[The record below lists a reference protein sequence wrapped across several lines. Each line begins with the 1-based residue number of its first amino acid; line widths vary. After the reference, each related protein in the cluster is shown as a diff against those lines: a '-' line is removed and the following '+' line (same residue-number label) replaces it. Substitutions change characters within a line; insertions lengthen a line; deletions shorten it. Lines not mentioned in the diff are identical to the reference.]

1 MTPKAMDAPPAVFRV
16 ADAWRGEWMGP
27 SLFRR
32 AGATLHY
39 LGQAD
44 AAAHAAEAG
53 APGTGVVTLPGVLL
67 PGFTDHHVHLQLL
80 SAPGGQAA
88 PAAPSVSGGTGAP
101 GAPVSALESLAEG
114 GFSRVIDLG
123 GSPDALAL
131 LAKPDPFSP
140 AVEFAGA
147 FLTAPG
153 GYPSDR
159 AWALAGSW
167 REVASA
173 DDAEL
178 AVAEQLSAG
187 ASRIKIVLHADAGPV
202 WGDALLAEV
211 VGVVRA
217 AGIPVVAH
225 VEGARQA
232 ARAIAAGVDILAHA
246 PFSEPL
252 AEALIAQAVAQGQRW
267 VSTLAIHDEPERAI
281 AIENVRAFRAA
292 GGQVLYGSDMGNGDQ
307 PLGVNPAELTAL
319 EQAGLDE
326 TAVLRALVGGFG
338 RGRWKKRVTWLHR
351 RPSTTER
358 PDELFVELPGQ
369 FLAGAQSIAVGDL
382 ESVGA

>member
-1 MTPKAMDAPPAVFRV
+1 MDAPPAVFRL

-32 AGATLHY
+32 GGSTLHY
-39 LGQAD
+39 VGPAD
-44 AAAHAAEAG
+44 AKAHAAEAG

-80 SAPGGQAA
+80 SALGG
-88 PAAPSVSGGTGAP
+88 PAAPGASGASGGA

-114 GFSRVIDLG
+114 GLSRVIDLG
-123 GSPDALAL
+123 GSPEALAL
-131 LAKPDPFSP
+131 LAEPDPFSP

-159 AWALAGSW
+159 AWAPAGSW

-178 AVAEQLSAG
+178 SVAEQLSAG

-211 VGVVRA
+211 VGVVRT
-217 AGIPVVAH
+217 AGLPVVAH
-225 VEGARQA
+225 VEGVGQA

-246 PFSEPL
+246 PFSEVL
-252 AEALIAQAVAQGQRW
+252 TETVIQQAVAQGQRW
-267 VSTLAIHDEPERAI
+267 VSTLAIHANEGMGAYEIAI
-281 AIENVRAFRAA
+281 ANVRAFRAA
-292 GGQVLYGSDMGNGDQ
+292 GGELLYGTDLGNGDQ

-319 EQAGLDE
+319 EQAGLNE
-326 TAVLRALVGGFG
+326 TAVFRALVGGFG
-338 RGRWKKRVTWLHR
+338 RGRWKKRITWLPD
-351 RPSTTER
+351 RPTS
-358 PDELFVELPGQ
+358 
-369 FLAGAQSIAVGDL
+369 GAPLGVQLIAACSIRVGDL
-382 ESVGA
+382 ESVGT

>member
-1 MTPKAMDAPPAVFRV
+1 VSPKAMDAPPAVFRV

-44 AAAHAAEAG
+44 AAAAG
-53 APGTGVVTLPGVLL
+53 SGASGAVAHIVELPGVLL
-67 PGFTDHHVHLQLL
+67 PGFTDHHVHLQLVDIVDASPAL
-80 SAPGGQAA
+80 AIAGGG
-88 PAAPSVSGGTGAP
+88 V
-101 GAPVSALESLAEG
+101 
-114 GFSRVIDLG
+114 SRVIDLG
-123 GSPDALAL
+123 GEPETLAALAE
-131 LAKPDPFSP
+131 PDPWHA

-159 AWALAGSW
+159 AWAPRGSL
-167 REVASA
+167 REVACA
-173 DDAEL
+173 QDAEL
-178 AVAEQLSAG
+178 AVAEQASFG
-187 ASRIKIVLHADAGPV
+187 ASRIKIALNADAGPV
-202 WGDALLAEV
+202 WSDALLAEV
-211 VGVVRA
+211 VGEVRH
-217 AGIPVVAH
+217 AGLPVVAH
-225 VEGARQA
+225 VEGAGQA
-232 ARAIAAGVDILAHA
+232 ERAIVAGVDVLAHV
-246 PFSEPL
+246 PFSEVLP
-252 AEALIAQAVAQGQRW
+252 EALIARAAEQGQRW
-267 VSTLAIHDEPERAI
+267 ISTLSIHADELREMAI
-281 AIENVRAFRAA
+281 ANVRAFRAV
-292 GGQVLYGSDMGNGDQ
+292 GGELLYGSDLGNGQ
-307 PLGVNPAELTAL
+307 QVLGLNTLELAELQ
-319 EQAGLDE
+319 QAGLDE

-369 FLAGAQSIAVGDL
+369 FLAGAQSIGVGDL